1 MSAKEVI
8 KVSSNLIRKNVF
20 VSQKV
25 NEWLEKESSDTGLSQ
40 SSIISMALL
49 NYIKQQETPEM
60 INKLMIAMDELKEM
74 EKSEKK

>member
-1 MSAKEVI
+1 M
-8 KVSSNLIRKNVF
+8 SSNLIRKNVF

-40 SSIISMALL
+40 ASIISMALL

-60 INKLMIAMDELKEM
+60 INKLMLAMDELKEM

>member
-1 MSAKEVI
+1 MA
-8 KVSSNLIRKNVF
+8 SNLIRKNVF

-25 NEWLEKESSDTGLSQ
+25 NEWLEKESLDTGLSQ
-40 SSIISMALL
+40 ASIISMSLL

-60 INKLMIAMDELKEM
+60 INKLMLAMDELKEM